1 MIDDLLALADDLAQ
15 RDSGRPKQASLRRA
29 VATAYYAVFHALA
42 KMCADQL
49 IGFSKPWEVYTP
61 IYRSID
67 HGGDRKVLREARK
80 DPASGPTVAAIGV
93 IFSGLY
99 DKRIEADYV
108 PEPFKYSRREVK
120 DLIQE
125 ARDAITSIDTLS
137 PETKLRL
144 AVQFVTKSR

>member
-1 MIDDLLALADDLAQ
+1 VIDDLLTLAEDLAQ
-15 RDSGRPKQASLRRA
+15 QDSGRPKQASLRRA
-29 VATAYYAVFHALA
+29 VATACYALFHALA

-49 IGFSKPWEVYTP
+49 VGFSKPWDVYTP

-67 HGGDRKVLREARK
+67 HGGARKVLREARK
-80 DPASGPTVAAIGV
+80 DSAGATAVGAIGV
-93 IFSGLY
+93 IFSRLY

-125 ARDAITSIDTLS
+125 ARDAIGSIESLS